1 MRRVAC
7 DHLVDPDPAPTI
19 HRLASIFLLLVST
32 LAAQATATDHFDV
45 LIVGGTV
52 YSGADEQP
60 TVTDVG
66 IRGERVVAIGELQ
79 EHDAKLRI
87 NATGKIVCPGFIDLH
102 NHGDKQV
109 FSKRLRQNLCYLTQG
124 CTTIVTGNCGSGA
137 LNVQKFFER
146 LDKQGCGVNVAHL
159 IPQGTLRE
167 KAMGGSFRRQPTE
180 AELARMRV
188 LAEQGMTA
196 GAFGM
201 STGLI
206 YTPGAYAGRAELV
219 EVAKVVAAHGGLYA
233 SHIRSEGS
241 QLLEAVAEA
250 IEIGQ
255 LAGCAVHLSHFK
267 ASQPPNWGKVKQSC
281 AMVEKARAAGHAVT
295 CDQYPYRASSTS
307 LAALT
312 IPTWA
317 REGSNKDL
325 IKRLDDA
332 DAGARIRAA
341 IAKSLKQRGGA
352 DQILIA
358 HFQKNPKWNGM
369 SLLSAAEAA
378 DTEPVDLVVQIQRGG
393 GCSAVAFSMCD
404 EDVEYVM
411 RKSYVATASDG
422 SSKMAGPT
430 RPHPRSYG
438 TFTRKLG
445 HYAIEKKVVPLLQ
458 AIRSSSGLPADIL
471 GITDRGYLRTGTY
484 ADVVVFDPAKIR
496 DRATFVDPH
505 QHSVGV
511 LWVLVNG
518 TVAVANE
525 KPTGSMSGRVVRRPA
540 K

>member
-1 MRRVAC
+1 M
-7 DHLVDPDPAPTI
+7 I
-19 HRLASIFLLLVST
+19 NSLASTVLLLVSA
-32 LAAQATATDHFDV
+32 LPCQAGRGEPQPPAPTFDYDV
-45 LIVGGTV
+45 LILDGTV

-60 TVTDVG
+60 TITDVG
-66 IRGERVVAIGELQ
+66 IRGDRVVAIGDLNGNS
-79 EHDAKLRI
+79 AARRI
-87 NATGKIVCPGFIDLH
+87 DATGMIVCPGFIDLH

-109 FSKRLRQNLCYLTQG
+109 FSKRLRQNTCYLTQG
-124 CTTIVTGNCGSGA
+124 CTTIVTGNCGGGV
-137 LNVQKFFER
+137 LDVKRFFER

-167 KAMGGSFRRQPTE
+167 KAMGGSFRRPPT
-180 AELARMRV
+180 ARELDKMRA
-188 LAEQGMTA
+188 LAEQGMAA

-206 YTPGAYAGRAELV
+206 YTPGAYAKIGEIT
-219 EVAKVVAAHGGLYA
+219 EIAKVVAQYGGLYA
-233 SHIRSEGS
+233 SHIRSEGAG
-241 QLLEAVAEA
+241 LLDAVAEA

-255 LAGCAVHLSHFK
+255 RAGCAVHLSHFK
-267 ASQPPNWGKVKQSC
+267 ASKPPNWGKVKQSC
-281 AMVEKARAAGHAVT
+281 AMVEKARAAGRSVT

-317 REGSNKDL
+317 REGSNKQL
-325 IKRLDDA
+325 IKRIDA
-332 DAGARIRAA
+332 ADTGARIRKA

-358 HFQKNPKWNGM
+358 HFRKNPKWNGM
-369 SLLSAAEAA
+369 NLQDAAAA
-378 DTEPVDLVVQIQRGG
+378 AGVDPVDLVVQIQRGG

-404 EDVEYVM
+404 ADVEYIM
-411 RKSYVATASDG
+411 RKPYVATASDG

-438 TFTRKLG
+438 TFSRKIG
-445 HYAIEKKVVPLLQ
+445 HYAIEKKVIPLLQ

-471 GITDRGYLRTGTY
+471 GIDDRGYLRTGTY
-484 ADVVVFDPAKIR
+484 ADVVVFDPARIR

-518 TVAVANE
+518 KVAVANE
-525 KPTGSMSGRVVRRPA
+525 KPTGSMNGRVVRRPQ

>member
-1 MRRVAC
+1 M
-7 DHLVDPDPAPTI
+7 I
-19 HRLASIFLLLVST
+19 SSFASTVLLLVSALPCQAGRGEQQSPAPT
-32 LAAQATATDHFDV
+32 LDYDV
-45 LIVGGTV
+45 LVLDGTV

-60 TVTDVG
+60 RITDVG
-66 IRGERVVAIGELQ
+66 IRADRIVQIGELND
-79 EHDAKLRI
+79 HSAVLRI
-87 NATGKIVCPGFIDLH
+87 DATGMIVCPGFIDLH

-109 FSKRLRQNLCYLTQG
+109 FSKRLRQNVCYLTQG
-124 CTTIVTGNCGSGA
+124 CTTIVTGNCGGGA
-137 LNVQKFFER
+137 LDVARFFER

-167 KAMGGSFRRQPTE
+167 KAMGGSFRRPPTDS
-180 AELARMRV
+180 ELDKMRTI
-188 LAEQGMTA
+188 AEQGMAA

-206 YTPGAYAGRAELV
+206 YTPGAYATIAEIA
-219 EVAKVVAAHGGLYA
+219 EVAKVIAKHGGLYA

-241 QLLEAVAEA
+241 GLLAAVEEA
-250 IEIGQ
+250 IEIGAR
-255 LAGCAVHLSHFK
+255 AGCAVHLSHFK
-267 ASQPPNWGKVKQSC
+267 ASKPPNWGKVKQSC
-281 AMVEKARAAGHAVT
+281 ALVEKARAAGRSVT

-317 REGSNKDL
+317 REGTNQEL
-325 IKRLDDA
+325 IQRFDA
-332 DAGARIRAA
+332 ADTGPRIRTA
-341 IAKSLKQRGGA
+341 ITKSLKQRGGA

-358 HFQKNPKWNGM
+358 HFEKNPKWNGM
-369 SLLSAAEAA
+369 NLKDAAAA
-378 DTEPVDLVVQIQRGG
+378 AGIEPVDLVLQIQRSG

-404 EDVEYVM
+404 EDVEYIM
-411 RKSYVATASDG
+411 QKPYVATASDG

-438 TFTRKLG
+438 TFSRKIG

-458 AIRSSSGLPADIL
+458 AIRSCSGLPADIL
-471 GITDRGYLRTGTY
+471 GIDDRGYLRTGTF
-484 ADVVVFDPAKIR
+484 ADVVVLDPKRIR

-505 QHSVGV
+505 QHSAGI

-518 TVAVANE
+518 KVAVANE
-525 KPTGSMSGRVVRRPA
+525 KPTGSMSGRVVRRPRQ
-540 K
+540 

>member
-1 MRRVAC
+1 M
-7 DHLVDPDPAPTI
+7 I
-19 HRLASIFLLLVST
+19 NRLASTILLLASVMP
-32 LAAQATATDHFDV
+32 AQAEQDEPRSPKPAVDYDV
-45 LIVGGTV
+45 LILDGTV

-66 IRGERVVAIGELQ
+66 IRGERVVAIGEL
-79 EHDAKLRI
+79 DDNSAALRI
-87 NATGKIVCPGFIDLH
+87 DASGMIVCPGFIDLH

-109 FSKRLRQNLCYLTQG
+109 FSKRLRQNLSYLTQG

-137 LNVQKFFER
+137 LDVPRFFER
-146 LDKQGCGVNVAHL
+146 LDKQRCGVNVAHL

-167 KAMGGSFRRQPTE
+167 KAMGGSFKRQPTD
-180 AELARMRV
+180 AELAKMRA
-188 LAEQGMTA
+188 LAGQGMAA

-206 YTPGAYAGRAELV
+206 YTPGAYAETTELV
-219 EVAKVVAAHGGLYA
+219 EIAKVIAKHGGIYA
-233 SHIRSEGS
+233 SHIRSEGRD
-241 QLLEAVAEA
+241 LVNAVKEA
-250 IEIGQ
+250 IEIGDR
-255 LAGCAVHLSHFK
+255 AGCAVHLSHFK
-267 ASQPPNWGKVKQSC
+267 ASKPPNWGKVKQSC
-281 AMVEKARAAGHAVT
+281 ALVEKARADGHAVT

-317 REGSNKDL
+317 REGTNKDL
-325 IKRLDDA
+325 IARIDDA
-332 DAGARIRAA
+332 GSGPRIRAA
-341 IAKSLKQRGGA
+341 IAKSLQERGGA

-358 HFQKNPKWNGM
+358 HFEKNQKWNGM
-369 SLLSAAEAA
+369 SLLHAGKAA
-378 DTEPVDLVVQIQRGG
+378 DIEPVDLVVQIQRGG

-411 RKSYVATASDG
+411 RKPYVATASDG

-438 TFTRKLG
+438 TFSRKIG

-458 AIRSSSGLPADIL
+458 AIRSSTGLPADIL
-471 GITDRGYLRTGTY
+471 GISDRGYLRKGAY
-484 ADVVVFDPAKIR
+484 ADVVVFDPAMIR

-505 QHSVGV
+505 QHSDGV

-518 TVAVANE
+518 TVAVKNQ
-525 KPTGSMSGRVVRRPA
+525 KPTGSMSGRVVRRP
-540 K
+540 KR

>member
-1 MRRVAC
+1 M
-7 DHLVDPDPAPTI
+7 I
-19 HRLASIFLLLVST
+19 NYLASTLLLLVFA
-32 LAAQATATDHFDV
+32 LPAQSVEGEPQSPEPTFDYDV
-45 LIVGGTV
+45 LILDGTV

-60 TVTDVG
+60 TITDVG
-66 IRGERVVAIGELQ
+66 IRGDRVVAIGELNDQ
-79 EHDAKLRI
+79 RAALRI
-87 NATGKIVCPGFIDLH
+87 DASGKIVCPGFIDLH

-137 LNVQKFFER
+137 LDVQRFFER
-146 LDKQGCGVNVAHL
+146 LDKQHCGVNVAHL
-159 IPQGTLRE
+159 IPQGTLRA
-167 KAMGGSFRRQPTE
+167 KAMGGSFRRPPTE
-180 AELARMRV
+180 AELDKMRA
-188 LAEQGMTA
+188 LAEKGMVA

-206 YTPGAYAGRAELV
+206 YTPGAYAKTAEIV
-219 EVAKVVAAHGGLYA
+219 EVAKVIAKHGGLYA
-233 SHIRSEGS
+233 SHIRSEGRD
-241 QLLEAVAEA
+241 LLEAVEEA
-250 IEIGQ
+250 LDIGAR
-255 LAGCAVHLSHFK
+255 AGCAVHLSHFK
-267 ASQPPNWGKVKQSC
+267 ASKPPNWGKVKQSC
-281 AMVEKARAAGHAVT
+281 SMVEKARAAGRAVT

-325 IKRLDDA
+325 IKRLDDG
-332 DAGARIRAA
+332 DTGAKIRAA
-341 IAKSLKQRGGA
+341 IATSLQQRGGA

-358 HFQKNPKWNGM
+358 HFKKNPKWNGM
-369 SLLSAAEAA
+369 SLLHAAAAA
-378 DTEPVDLVVQIQRGG
+378 DIEPVDLVVQIQRGG

-411 RKSYVATASDG
+411 RKPYVATASDG

-438 TFTRKLG
+438 TFSRKIG
-445 HYAIEKKVVPLLQ
+445 HYAIEKQVLPLLQ

-471 GITDRGYLRTGTY
+471 GIDDRGYLRVGTY

-505 QHSVGV
+505 QHSAGV

-518 TVAVANE
+518 AVAVEND
-525 KPTGSMSGRVVRRPA
+525 KPTGSMSGRVVRRPV